1 MKSARDYLREAL
13 EHLSDDDAQRLLA
26 LIREI
31 DGGRTA
37 SSPLDRLAAD
47 PALQVPTQA
56 EQAFRRI
63 QPTYVGR
70 RPASE
75 ALIEDRR

>member
-1 MKSARDYLREAL
+1 
-13 EHLSDDDAQRLLA
+13 
-26 LIREI
+26 
-31 DGGRTA
+31 
-37 SSPLDRLAAD
+37 
-47 PALQVPTQA
+47 LQVPTQA